1 MAEKRVNPIEEL
13 SAPAG
18 GLRTPEPG
26 SAAADLAALSGTAA
40 PTVGEKAAEVVVGTA
55 EGAAKG
61 SAVLGGGLAGFRLGM
76 AAAPFLGPFAPAGP
90 IIGTGVGLTT
100 GFIASQGIDNLF
112 PGVDRQDLAPYREGG
127 KTFGESIAFAPAAFG
142 IPQMTANR
150 VARFVSGIG
159 EGARKYPK
167 TFLTSEVVAGAGA
180 GVGGG
185 LSEAYAPGE
194 KGTRFVSEAA
204 GGFFAPGRFVINAS
218 GSVADFAGTLIR
230 STSNTARENRAA
242 NRLLTILNEAG
253 EDVPA
258 LIRELEKPL
267 PGALISKEVG
277 PTAAQKTGSPVLGVL
292 ETTLA
297 RGNARY
303 GAAIQKQGLDSI
315 RAYEL
320 LIERLSDIGTPDAF
334 RKAAEL
340 RQSYFNQL
348 IDGRVALAEADAAQS
363 IVKIKRDTPQARAE
377 IGQIVRD
384 NVTKALGDARDY
396 ERQLWTDAWK
406 DSMKRKTVDGQTVF
420 EFRKVTPKATG
431 EEFLKIATDMTPER
445 FNDLP
450 TFVRSIMGRY
460 GVTADTI
467 NTYARG
473 KQTPEFIETGVV
485 PDQYITT
492 AAGPRTQKR
501 VSVFPQTDVDDL
513 IKVRSDLLAY
523 ARDSASKGEVANAN
537 FYGRMAEAVLKDLSD
552 PKLKTA
558 AYDKARDFSRTLN
571 DYFTRTYANDVAA
584 VTKKGADR
592 LPPEI
597 LVQRAFGSA
606 ADTTALRMAD
616 IEDAVGMMKSQYD
629 NAVSKFGLKSRQAQ
643 ELKPFADIATSNV
656 ASIRDAQTR
665 VLQLGASKFIDP
677 LTNRVDP
684 RRLQVFVNENK
695 PMLDR
700 MGLTNDLS
708 DAVRAENA
716 LRGVEQQN
724 SAIRKTLEK
733 QTAFA
738 QALKFENPT
747 SAITDALNSR
757 NPVKNFSNM
766 VKLARTGGTDA
777 VEGLKAS
784 LYDYAFTKAG
794 GETNFSPAAFDK
806 ALFQP
811 ISPGQ
816 PSIFNI
822 LRSQNVLT
830 LSEAKNLR
838 RLIQPMERIEVA
850 MKNNQLTDD
859 VVQGAD
865 AVTELAL
872 RVIGSRIGSA
882 VAPSGPGSLIAA
894 GAGSKYMRDIFDKMP
909 TLFMRGII
917 EKATQDPQFMALL
930 LRRGQTEGDKFAL
943 SRQLHAYLG
952 AAGLNYASFTGEA
965 PPDPATQPQSL
976 PPAGAG
982 QMLRSLPPAPPTRG
996 TLGVIQQGQPG
1007 QAPSGPAP
1015 APAGGVPGPQSS
1027 NSRQM
1032 FQSLFPTDIVS
1043 SLPS

>member
-1 MAEKRVNPIEEL
+1 MALTADQIKEIEARA
-13 SAPAG
+13 SSSPPAPA
-18 GLRTPEPG
+18 PG
-26 SAAADLAALSGTAA
+26 EESFGVSMYPQSSDVLKETALG
-40 PTVGEKAAEVVVGTA
+40 VA

-61 SAVLGGGLAGFRLGM
+61 SAVVGGGITGLRLGM
-76 AAAPFLGPFAPAGP
+76 GVAPFLGPFAPVAP
-90 IIGTGVGLTT
+90 LVGTGVGLTA

-112 PGVDRQDLAPYREGG
+112 PGVSREDLTPYREGG

-150 VARFVSGIG
+150 VARFISGIG
-159 EGARKYPK
+159 EAARKYPK
-167 TFLTSEVVAGAGA
+167 TFITSEVVAGGAA
-180 GVGGG
+180 GVAGGA
-185 LSEAYAPGE
+185 SEAYFPGE
-194 KGTRFVSEAA
+194 KGVRFLSEAA

-218 GSVADFAGTLIR
+218 GAVADLAGNIIR

-242 NRLLTILNEAG
+242 NRLLTILQEAG
-253 EDVPA
+253 EDVPT

-267 PGALISKEVG
+267 PGALVTKEIS

-303 GAAIQKQGLDSI
+303 GRAIQKQGLESI

-320 LIERLSDIGTPDAF
+320 LIERLKDIGTPEALT
-334 RKAAEL
+334 KAAEL
-340 RQSYFNQL
+340 RQTYFNQL
-348 IDGRVALAEADAAQS
+348 IDGRMALAEADAAQS
-363 IVKIKRDTPQARAE
+363 IVRIKRDTPQARAE
-377 IGQIVRD
+377 IGQLIKD
-384 NVTKALGDARDY
+384 NVTKALGEAREY
-396 ERQLWTDAWK
+396 ERQLWTNAWK
-406 DSMKRKTVDGQTVF
+406 DSLKRKTVAGETIF
-420 EFRKVTPKATG
+420 EFRKVTPRATG

-450 TFVRSIMGRY
+450 GFVRSIMGRY
-460 GVTADTI
+460 GVNADTI
-467 NTYARG
+467 NAYARG
-473 KQTPEFIETGVV
+473 KQTPEFVETGVV
-485 PDQYITT
+485 PDQYITK
-492 AAGPRTQKR
+492 AAGPRTAKR
-501 VSVFPQTDVDDL
+501 VSVFPDTDVDDL

-523 ARDSASKGEVANAN
+523 ARDAAAKGEVANAN
-537 FYGRMAEAVLKDLSD
+537 FYGRMAESVLKDLDD

-584 VTKKGADR
+584 VTKKGADK

-606 ADTTALRMAD
+606 ADITALRMAD
-616 IEDAVGMMKSQYD
+616 IEDAVGMMAKQY
-629 NAVSKFGLKSRQAQ
+629 NEAVQKFGPRSIQAQ
-643 ELKPFADIATSNV
+643 ELKPFSDIATSGV

-684 RRLQVFVNENK
+684 RRLKMFVDENK
-695 PMLDR
+695 VMLDR
-700 MGLTNDLS
+700 MGLTDDMSN
-708 DAVRAENA
+708 AVRAENA
-716 LRGVEQQN
+716 LRGVESQN

-738 QALKFENPT
+738 QVLKFPENPT

-757 NPVKNFSNM
+757 SPVKNFSNM
-766 VKLARTGGTDA
+766 VKLARAGGPDA

-822 LRSQNVLT
+822 LRSQNAMSVT
-830 LSEAKNLR
+830 EAKNLR
-838 RLIQPMERIEVA
+838 RLIQPMERIEIA
-850 MKNNQLTDD
+850 MKNNQLMDE

-872 RVIGSRIGSA
+872 RVIGSRIGSV

-930 LRRGQTEGDKFAL
+930 LRRGQTERDKFLLA
-943 SRQLHAYLG
+943 RQLHGYLG
-952 AAGLNYASFTGEA
+952 AAGLNYATFTGEEPQDA
-965 PPDPATQPQSL
+965 ALSPQSL
-976 PPAGAG
+976 PPSTAG
-982 QMLRSLPPAPPTRG
+982 QMLKSLPPAPPTRG
-996 TLGVIQQGQPG
+996 TPNLTRQGQPG
-1007 QAPSGPAP
+1007 QGAGQPAP
-1015 APAGGVPGPQSS
+1015 VPAGGVPGPQSS
-1027 NSRQM
+1027 SRQM
-1032 FQSLFPTDIVS
+1032 FQSLFPMDIVS

>member
-18 GLRTPEPG
+18 SLRTPEPG
-26 SAAADLAALSGTAA
+26 SAAADLASLSGTAA
-40 PTVGEKAAEVVVGTA
+40 PTAGEKAAEAAIGTA

-61 SAVLGGGLAGFRLGM
+61 SAVLGGGLTGFRLGM
-76 AAAPFLGPFAPAGP
+76 AASPFLGPLAPLGP
-90 IIGTGVGLTT
+90 IVGTGAGLTA

-142 IPQMTANR
+142 IPVMTANR

-159 EGARKYPK
+159 EAARKYPK

-180 GVGGG
+180 GIGGG
-185 LSEAYAPGE
+185 MAEAYAPGE
-194 KGTRFVSEAA
+194 KGTRFASEVA
-204 GGFFAPGRFVINAS
+204 GGFFAPGRFIINAS
-218 GSVADFAGTLIR
+218 GSVADFAGTLVR

-253 EDVPA
+253 EDIPT

-267 PGALISKEVG
+267 PGALVSKEVG

-297 RGNARY
+297 RGNAKY

-340 RQSYFNQL
+340 RKTYFDQL

-460 GVTADTI
+460 GVNADTI

-643 ELKPFADIATSNV
+643 ELKPFADIAASNV

-677 LTNRVDP
+677 ISNRVDP
-684 RRLQVFVNENK
+684 RRLQIFVNENK
-695 PMLDR
+695 SMLDR

-716 LRGVEQQN
+716 LRGVESQN
-724 SAIRKTLEK
+724 SAIRSTLEK

-976 PPAGAG
+976 PPASAG

-996 TLGVIQQGQPG
+996 APGVIQQGQPG
-1007 QAPSGPAP
+1007 QAPRGPAP

-1032 FQSLFPTDIVS
+1032 FQSLFPMDIVS